1 MNIELLPNHNF
12 DRATKLL
19 LVVSGVFAIS
29 FYGIQIL
36 LKVLYVLRLGY
47 GPQYVGLFNAT
58 GVFTYM
64 GMSIPSGA
72 LGTRFGPKRVMFVGG
87 VITVLGMTILP
98 LAEFVPLWLQVAWP
112 IASQA
117 FLTMGWSMLNVNLV
131 PALMAVTTPKTRN
144 GAYALSNALRGLGTF
159 LGTVVGGMLPGWFAK
174 ALGQTLDLPGPYRLS
189 LWVGAVVGLAGLM
202 PIFLM
207 RDVDRSVSKKEKTEP
222 QGTFPLLPV
231 ALMVLHVYFS
241 NGGWATSQ
249 SFFNAYADTDLQLS
263 PASIGLITGVGQFLC
278 ILAPFVVPRLAD
290 HRSNRWTLM
299 TAAFGMGFSMLPLG
313 LIPHWG
319 GAALGRASVLAL
331 SAVWMPA
338 LQVFQMEMLEEQWRS
353 LGYGAV
359 STAMGLAFA
368 YVSLAGGL
376 IIAAR
381 GYRTLFLLGG
391 ALSIV
396 GGMLM
401 AAIRRYRA

>member
-1 MNIELLPNHNF
+1 VNVELFPNHDF

-36 LKVLYVLRLGY
+36 LKVLYILRLGY

-58 GVFTYM
+58 GAFAYM
-64 GMSIPSGA
+64 GMSIPSGV
-72 LGTRFGPKRVMFVGG
+72 LGTRFGSKKVMLVGG
-87 VITVLGMTILP
+87 VITVVGMAALP
-98 LAEFVPLWLQVAWP
+98 LAEFVSQGLKAAWP

-117 FLTMGWSMLNVNLV
+117 VLTMGWSMLNVNLV
-131 PALMAVTTPKTRN
+131 PALMAATTAKTRN
-144 GAYALSNALRGLGTF
+144 DAYALSNALRGLGTF
-159 LGTVVGGMLPGWFAK
+159 LGTVSGGMLPGWFAK

-189 LWVGAVVGLAGLM
+189 LWVGAIVGLAGLV
-202 PIFLM
+202 PVFLM
-207 RDVDRSVSKKEKTEP
+207 RDVDRTASKEEKTEQ
-222 QGTFPLLPV
+222 QGAFPLLPV

-241 NGGWATSQ
+241 HGGWATSQ

-263 PASIGLITGVGQFLC
+263 PASIGLISGVGQFLC
-278 ILAPFVVPRLAD
+278 IFAPFVTPRLAD
-290 HRSNRWTLM
+290 RRSNGWTLM
-299 TAAFGMGFSMLPLG
+299 TAAFGMGISMLPLG
-313 LIPHWG
+313 LVPHWS

-353 LGYGAV
+353 LAYGAV
-359 STAMGLAFA
+359 STAMGFAFA
-368 YVSLAGGL
+368 SVSLAGGF

-391 ALSIV
+391 ALSIA
-396 GGMLM
+396 GGTLM
-401 AAIRRYRA
+401 AAIRRYRP